1 MGLFRLSMVALV
13 TALSVQSTYAGTRH
27 QVRFAQS
34 ETVMVWQDG
43 QAISSGAQVFITA
56 PDHRAMAPLFG
67 SGALEPVMAPSS
79 KNVQSTILELASNS
93 GFILVVDGPATGTI
107 AQVAV
112 LGVGEHAQLNTRAGN
127 EPGPILFEQVGKTA
141 ARPGNARSQA
151 IKLEVRW
158 TGDIAP
164 SLIVRTT
171 RT

>member
-1 MGLFRLSMVALV
+1 
-13 TALSVQSTYAGTRH
+13 
-27 QVRFAQS
+27 
-34 ETVMVWQDG
+34 
-43 QAISSGAQVFITA
+43 
-56 PDHRAMAPLFG
+56 
-67 SGALEPVMAPSS
+67 MAPSS